1 MKKIQI
7 GTVIVGVL
15 SAVAILPGRSVIAQ
29 QPACLHGTGETPT
42 QQVRR
47 RQALVMARQINSA
60 QVVARQR
67 TNAYQPLARLE
78 KLGAAPEGFV
88 ARIAVDEDTYVF
100 SIKDS
105 TDPCGFAFFSDQ
117 DGVIYTGE
125 ALR

>member
-7 GTVIVGVL
+7 GIVIVGVL
-15 SAVAILPGRSVIAQ
+15 ATVAILPDRSVIAQ
-29 QPACLHGTGETPT
+29 QPACLHGTGETPA
-42 QQVRR
+42 QQMRR
-47 RQALVMARQINSA
+47 RQGLVMARQINSA

-67 TNAYQPLARLE
+67 TNAYQPLTGLE
-78 KLGAAPEGFV
+78 KVGAAPDGFV
-88 ARIAVDEDTYVF
+88 ARIAVDDNAYVF

-117 DGVIYTGE
+117 DGIIYTGE